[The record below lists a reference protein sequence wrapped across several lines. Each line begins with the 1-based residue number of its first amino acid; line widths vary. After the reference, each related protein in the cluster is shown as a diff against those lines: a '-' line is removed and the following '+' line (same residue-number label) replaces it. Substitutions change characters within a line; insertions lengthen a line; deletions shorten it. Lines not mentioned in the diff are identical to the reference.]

1 MQAVT
6 NPVATIS
13 LEEMVQQLDSLER
26 YENISVVLIIYRADI
41 RSWNLCDNDELIKL
55 N

>member
-26 YENISVVLIIYRADI
+26 YENISVLLIIYWADTNI
-41 RSWNLCDNDELIKL
+41 GHGFCAIMMN
-55 N
+55 

>member
-26 YENISVVLIIYRADI
+26 YENISVLLIIYWADTNI
-41 RSWNLCDNDELIKL
+41 TCAIMMN
-55 N
+55 